1 MNVPTA
7 THELVMA
14 LKDDR
19 PGELAR
25 AVTAIANAGVN
36 IEGYCELEGEVHVI
50 TSDPD
55 EAKRAL
61 EMVGFDVAKHE
72 IFVIDAE
79 DRPGFLANVL
89 RRISAEEVNIISTYS
104 LARTRIAFSVD
115 QPARVKEFLQELS
128 PGSSRIR

>member
-7 THELVMA
+7 THELVTM

-19 PGELAR
+19 PGELAK

-36 IEGYCELEGEVHVI
+36 IDGYCELEGELHVV
-50 TSDPD
+50 TRDPD
-55 EAKRAL
+55 EAKKAL
-61 EMVGFDVAKHE
+61 ETVGFAVDKRE

-79 DRPGFLANVL
+79 DKPGFLANVL
-89 RRISAEEVNIISTYS
+89 RRISAEEVNIIATYS

-115 QPARVKEFLQELS
+115 QPARIREVLSELS
-128 PGSSRIR
+128 PASPRIR